1 MRVDEHNLNS
11 LREIVRKLQE
21 ENTKLKELLDEN
33 GISYEHTDILDDSS
47 QPDDYDEDQG
57 GRIIP
62 LNPTIEMAKEF
73 YSYFWGRTDVYA
85 KRGRNGAMSLR

>member
-33 GISYEHTDILDDSS
+33 GISYE
-47 QPDDYDEDQG
+47 
-57 GRIIP
+57 
-62 LNPTIEMAKEF
+62 
-73 YSYFWGRTDVYA
+73 
-85 KRGRNGAMSLR
+85 

>member
-47 QPDDYDEDQG
+47 QPDDYD
-57 GRIIP
+57 
-62 LNPTIEMAKEF
+62 
-73 YSYFWGRTDVYA
+73 
-85 KRGRNGAMSLR
+85 